1 MLTLD
6 GYECVCGTGT
16 SGEFK
21 QLPWSPSSW
30 LGQAVGWCTM
40 MQWSLIFQKG
50 PKSGQNHLCARR
62 WEEEELGHTI
72 ESRSQGCFQVQN
84 HGQDGRK
91 ESPPPPPPKSL
102 EEGASD
108 NISSNPP
115 TSLPQCPGNASWK
128 TDQCPHVC
136 SPGTFLKGERIP
148 VWGIFKVFVLDVFPR
163 PSFQDEA
170 EAGWVLELAENRRLD
185 SMTPKGPC

>member
-91 ESPPPPPPKSL
+91 ESPPPHQNLLRRGPV
-102 EEGASD
+102 
-108 NISSNPP
+108 
-115 TSLPQCPGNASWK
+115 T
-128 TDQCPHVC
+128 
-136 SPGTFLKGERIP
+136 TFLLTHPLPCPSAQGMCHGRQTN
-148 VWGIFKVFVLDVFPR
+148 VLMSVAPGL
-163 PSFQDEA
+163 S
-170 EAGWVLELAENRRLD
+170 
-185 SMTPKGPC
+185 